1 MWVAGQKGYVT
12 SYYSCGLQLYTKF
25 FANDEVVQLMP
36 VSAGILSLSSNRLN
50 LHTRQVRSVLV
61 GYNEG
66 EMSATVLFLCLL
78 HKDKD
83 QDKFSNKDRPG
94 SLFQPG
100 PGPGP
105 GSAKNAGTGILPG
118 PGL

>member
-1 MWVAGQKGYVT
+1 
-12 SYYSCGLQLYTKF
+12 
-25 FANDEVVQLMP
+25 MP

-78 HKDKD
+78 HKDQD
-83 QDKFSNKDRPG
+83 QDKFSNDKTHDI
-94 SLFQPG
+94 SSTNLQYE
-100 PGPGP
+100 
-105 GSAKNAGTGILPG
+105 
-118 PGL
+118 